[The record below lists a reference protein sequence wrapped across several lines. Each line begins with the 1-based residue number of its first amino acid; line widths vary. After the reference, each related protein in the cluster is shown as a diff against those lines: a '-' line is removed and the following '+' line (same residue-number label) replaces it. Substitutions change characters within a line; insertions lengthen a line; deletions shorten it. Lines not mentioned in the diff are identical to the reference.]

1 MRKKILWKLK
11 VKNLNY
17 FILSRKNKLKRFRK
31 KINKY
36 KNKKF

>member
-17 FILSRKNKLKRFRK
+17 FILSRKNKLKRFRI
-31 KINKY
+31 KI
-36 KNKKF
+36 KNFDN